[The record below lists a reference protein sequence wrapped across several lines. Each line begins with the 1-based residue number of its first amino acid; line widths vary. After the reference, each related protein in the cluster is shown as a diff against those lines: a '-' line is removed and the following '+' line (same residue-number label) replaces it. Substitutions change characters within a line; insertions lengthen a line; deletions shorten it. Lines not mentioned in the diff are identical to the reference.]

1 MMGPHRSIVGA
12 MACPCPGTVLAFKL
26 TLMLQKIHARPITEV
41 ETVGIQGHPMHPG
54 WNNRG
59 QHLMIER
66 KPANVLNSYLFR
78 LVIQR
83 DPRITCRLIGLHNH
97 FIKPGIA
104 QLATATVRRRDPI
117 PLPATTWLRSMS

>member
-1 MMGPHRSIVGA
+1 MQVIQRKARLKPDGRAIPKNSLTIVYHLAVVAFKLCWHQGRVYSSDD
-12 MACPCPGTVLAFKL
+12 PCGRHALPIVAFKL

-83 DPRITCRLIGLHNH
+83 DPRIT
-97 FIKPGIA
+97 
-104 QLATATVRRRDPI
+104 
-117 PLPATTWLRSMS
+117 